1 MTSAYVLVRNTSN
14 NFNHILT
21 QFRKQTYVNKNLIVF
36 DTLNVEK
43 PTQLSQNVIY
53 VNPEADLKMELS
65 KIETETQAVR
75 TNLNEV
81 MDILDKKL
89 RYKTELEKSVDKLKS
104 KLTVEMESDTPST
117 KTQKELEKQT
127 TAYDAL
133 IKEISESTSK
143 KSSLESQ
150 LKTLQTSL
158 VDLEQKTSSPKEA
171 YSMDE
176 CKNIAVSKYNADV
189 CIFMDDHSFYD
200 ARYIDI
206 VMKEFENR
214 NVDVLW
220 CSKIHVLDSRKR
232 LINRTSTSMKNMP
245 YNPTFSCTKDFGVIT
260 DDLQI
265 SEGISSTLCLVKLT
279 EATKN
284 LPTSYNKVNTEY
296 SYGKHKIL
304 KIFQAK

>member
-65 KIETETQAVR
+65 KIETDTQAVR

-104 KLTVEMESDTPST
+104 KLTMEMESDTPST

-133 IKEISESTSK
+133 IKEISEYTSK

-150 LKTLQTSL
+150 LKTLLTSL
-158 VDLEQKTSSPKEA
+158 VDLEQKTSSPKEV

-220 CSKIHVLDSRKR
+220 CSKIHVLDKRKR
-232 LINRTSTSMKNMP
+232 LINRTSTSMKNIP
-245 YNPTFSCTKDFGVIT
+245 YNPTFSCTKNCGFIT
-260 DDLQI
+260 DDLKI
-265 SEGISSTLCLVKLT
+265 SEGIPSTLCLVKLT

-284 LPTSYNKVNTEY
+284 LPTAYNKVNTEY

-304 KIFQAK
+304 KIFQV

>member
-53 VNPEADLKMELS
+53 VNPEADLKMEQS

-158 VDLEQKTSSPKEA
+158 VNLEQKTSSPKEA

-214 NVDVLW
+214 NADVLW
-220 CSKIHVLDSRKR
+220 CSKIHVLDSRRR
-232 LINRTSTSMKNMP
+232 LINRASTSMKNMP

-284 LPTSYNKVNTEY
+284 LPTAYNKVNTEY

>member
-53 VNPEADLKMELS
+53 VNPEADLKTELS
-65 KIETETQAVR
+65 KIETETQVVR

-127 TAYDAL
+127 TAYDVL
-133 IKEISESTSK
+133 IKEITESTSK

-158 VDLEQKTSSPKEA
+158 VNLEQKTSSSKEV

-220 CSKIHVLDSRKR
+220 CSKIHVLDSRRR

-284 LPTSYNKVNTEY
+284 LPTAYNKVNTEY

>member
-14 NFNHILT
+14 NLNHILT

-43 PTQLSQNVIY
+43 PTQLAQNVIY

-65 KIETETQAVR
+65 KIETETKAVR

-104 KLTVEMESDTPST
+104 KLTMEMESDTPST

-133 IKEISESTSK
+133 IKEISESNSK

-158 VDLEQKTSSPKEA
+158 VNLEQKTSSPKEA

-214 NVDVLW
+214 NVDALW
-220 CSKIHVLDSRKR
+220 CSKIHVLDNRRR
-232 LINRTSTSMKNMP
+232 LTNRSSTCLKNMSN
-245 YNPTFSCTKDFGVIT
+245 NPTFSCTKAFGSVT
-260 DDLQI
+260 DDLEI
-265 SEGISSTLCLVKLT
+265 SEGIPTTLCLVKLT

-284 LPTSYNKVNTEY
+284 LPTAYNKVNMEY

-304 KIFQAK
+304 KIFQV

>member
-127 TAYDAL
+127 TAYDVL
-133 IKEISESTSK
+133 IKEITESTSK

-158 VDLEQKTSSPKEA
+158 VNLEQKTSSSKEV

-220 CSKIHVLDSRKR
+220 CSKIHVLDNRKR

-245 YNPTFSCTKDFGVIT
+245 YNPTLSCTKDFGVIT

-284 LPTSYNKVNTEY
+284 LPTAYNKVNTEY

-304 KIFQAK
+304 KIFQV

>member
-1 MTSAYVLVRNTSN
+1 MSSACVLVRNTSN

-53 VNPEADLKMELS
+53 VNPEADLKMEQS
-65 KIETETQAVR
+65 KIETETQTVR
-75 TNLNEV
+75 KNLNEV

-89 RYKTELEKSVDKLKS
+89 RYKTELEKSIEKLKS
-104 KLTVEMESDTPST
+104 KLTMEMESDAPST
-117 KTQKELEKQT
+117 KTQKEVEKQT
-127 TAYDAL
+127 MAYDVL
-133 IKEISESTSK
+133 LKEISESNST
-143 KSSLESQ
+143 KSSFESQ
-150 LKTLQTSL
+150 LKTLLSSL
-158 VDLEQKTSSPKEA
+158 MDLEKKTSSPKEA

-200 ARYIDI
+200 AHYINI
-206 VMKEFENR
+206 VIKELENR
-214 NVDVLW
+214 NADVLW
-220 CSKIHVLDSRKR
+220 CSKIHVLDNKKR
-232 LINRTSTSMKNMP
+232 LTNRISTSLKNMP
-245 YNPTFSCTKDFGVIT
+245 YNPTFSCTKELGTIS
-260 DDLQI
+260 DDVQI

-284 LPTSYNKVNTEY
+284 LPTAYNKVNIEY
-296 SYGKHKIL
+296 SYNKHKIL
-304 KIFQAK
+304 KIFQV